1 MEDLETSMEALAVF
15 THSSTAEFAVRPFII
30 QDQERMLSQMM
41 TWAQSDD
48 EHLRR
53 LASEGADHACLGR
66 RGAGPD

>member
-1 MEDLETSMEALAVF
+1 MEALAVF
-15 THSSTAEFAVRPFII
+15 THSSTAEFAVII

-53 LASEGADHACLGR
+53 LASEGRETTPALAPR
-66 RGAGPD
+66 AGPD